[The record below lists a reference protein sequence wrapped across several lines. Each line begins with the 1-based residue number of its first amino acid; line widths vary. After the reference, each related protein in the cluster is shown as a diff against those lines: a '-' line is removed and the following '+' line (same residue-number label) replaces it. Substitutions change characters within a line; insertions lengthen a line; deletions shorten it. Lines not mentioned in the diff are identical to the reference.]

1 VQRSLSI
8 LLLAL
13 SGSVILWPAKADT
26 KKLASSPRPQLTG
39 NTWRKLSFNIPAGK
53 AVECTASISVKSGV
67 VVLVTMSQSTGL
79 KAADAEICDWIK
91 RRWQF
96 NPKLSGTFAMPLVL
110 HPAEATVT
118 TRG

>member
-1 VQRSLSI
+1 LIQIAGLNI
-8 LLLAL
+8 LRFRAAF
-13 SGSVILWPAKADT
+13 VIH
-26 KKLASSPRPQLTG
+26 SSAGFSRICHWPQLTG
-39 NTWRKLSFNIPAGK
+39 NTWRKLRFIIPAGK